1 MSAGDRKK
9 SSTVRNIYCCL
20 TTIIPFCKVNSEHY
34 QFYEILL
41 SYLEAAFRRLPKRE
55 LSSSMMDSSALADLA
70 FKSGS

>member
-34 QFYEILL
+34 QFYDILL
-41 SYLEAAFRRLPKRE
+41 SYLETA
-55 LSSSMMDSSALADLA
+55 
-70 FKSGS
+70 